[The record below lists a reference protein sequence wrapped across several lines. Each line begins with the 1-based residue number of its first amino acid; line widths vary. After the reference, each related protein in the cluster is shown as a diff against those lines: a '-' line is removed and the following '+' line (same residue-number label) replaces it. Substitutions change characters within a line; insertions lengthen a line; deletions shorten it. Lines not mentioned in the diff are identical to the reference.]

1 MPKKPETVQEL
12 YQALKKSLS
21 KSPEHRALLRSIE
34 AVNAYTEGL
43 RKRDRYK
50 RIPYVTAAQ
59 QQVLMDLHKT
69 VADAAEKVLQDAFT
83 PERAKDTLRKLR
95 KFFSR
100 FGYENLPCDYK
111 LGGAPAELM
120 VKPLKSSA
128 DLSPVIH
135 RVVRDFYSRV
145 LGPARLNKMVDIS
158 RA

>member
-59 QQVLMDLHKT
+59 QQVLMDLHKA
-69 VADAAEKVLQDAFT
+69 VAEAAKAVAAIIKDGPDKAQNAFN
-83 PERAKDTLRKLR
+83 
-95 KFFSR
+95 
-100 FGYENLPCDYK
+100 G
-111 LGGAPAELM
+111 
-120 VKPLKSSA
+120 
-128 DLSPVIH
+128 
-135 RVVRDFYSRV
+135 
-145 LGPARLNKMVDIS
+145 IS
-158 RA
+158 IGS